1 MSLKSNILKLD
12 IYARRVGLFYKNKE
26 KIGSYCGLFLTFLYV
41 IISII
46 LFAYYLALTIKR
58 NEIRV
63 YDSSLYS
70 QKMPTI
76 DLQRNYFYFAFGLED
91 PVTLNR
97 FIDETIYHP
106 EVVYVDRAKIN
117 GEFVTINKFNLELD
131 RCKEGA
137 FGHNYNHLFV
147 SHELD
152 NSYCLKDFDYNL
164 TLQGGFKYEKMSYI
178 RIKIFPCKNTTENNN
193 HCKPKEKLEQYM
205 TSGYFSILL
214 KDIGLNPSNY
224 SHPVI
229 PTLQD
234 LYTTIDRRLYK
245 NYILQFGLT
254 EIHTDIGLVNE
265 QINKEKFIQFRK
277 EYENFVFNEDEY
289 NTDREI
295 ILVQIR
301 LEDNIVVQKRAY
313 TKISEIFS
321 RIGGYMQLMNTIFL
335 LLSLLINKLDAE
347 LTILNSIFNYN
358 LKENSI
364 SLKYQ
369 TLNSLYNSQ
378 NHKFLRSLSLSFKKN
393 LTKEFNNKESDNNK
407 SNSYLILNNNI
418 NKNKEIILNNNKRNI
433 DFIENNKNDQSFHKI
448 NLNKNEENAIRIHK
462 DNTKN
467 SGNIP
472 KGYIGKL
479 NLNFIDRIFK
489 YKHSKKNKML
499 NLFYLARSFYRKR
512 MDIVLAFSQSILA
525 EKFFLKGK
533 ENFNKTNFFCK
544 EIELTYQSI

>member
-205 TSGYFSILL
+205 NSGYFSILL

-378 NHKFLRSLSLSFKKN
+378 NHKLLRSLSLSFKKN

-418 NKNKEIILNNNKRNI
+418 NKNKEIILNNNKRNL
-433 DFIENNKNDQSFHKI
+433 DFIENNKNEQSFHKI

>member
-1 MSLKSNILKLD
+1 MSLKSKILKLD

-106 EVVYVDRAKIN
+106 EVVYIDRAKIN

-301 LEDNIVVQKRAY
+301 LEDNIIVQKRAY

-335 LLSLLINKLDAE
+335 L
-347 LTILNSIFNYN
+347 
-358 LKENSI
+358 
-364 SLKYQ
+364 
-369 TLNSLYNSQ
+369 
-378 NHKFLRSLSLSFKKN
+378 
-393 LTKEFNNKESDNNK
+393 
-407 SNSYLILNNNI
+407 
-418 NKNKEIILNNNKRNI
+418 
-433 DFIENNKNDQSFHKI
+433 
-448 NLNKNEENAIRIHK
+448 
-462 DNTKN
+462 
-467 SGNIP
+467 
-472 KGYIGKL
+472 
-479 NLNFIDRIFK
+479 
-489 YKHSKKNKML
+489 
-499 NLFYLARSFYRKR
+499 
-512 MDIVLAFSQSILA
+512 
-525 EKFFLKGK
+525 
-533 ENFNKTNFFCK
+533 
-544 EIELTYQSI
+544 

>member
-1 MSLKSNILKLD
+1 
-12 IYARRVGLFYKNKE
+12 
-26 KIGSYCGLFLTFLYV
+26 
-41 IISII
+41 
-46 LFAYYLALTIKR
+46 
-58 NEIRV
+58 
-63 YDSSLYS
+63 
-70 QKMPTI
+70 
-76 DLQRNYFYFAFGLED
+76 
-91 PVTLNR
+91 
-97 FIDETIYHP
+97 
-106 EVVYVDRAKIN
+106 
-117 GEFVTINKFNLELD
+117 
-131 RCKEGA
+131 
-137 FGHNYNHLFV
+137 
-147 SHELD
+147 
-152 NSYCLKDFDYNL
+152 
-164 TLQGGFKYEKMSYI
+164 MSYI

-254 EIHTDIGLVNE
+254 EIHTDVGLVNE

-301 LEDNIVVQKRAY
+301 LEDNIIVQKRAY

-418 NKNKEIILNNNKRNI
+418 NKNKEIILNNNKRNL